1 MFHFIYYQRRNYVG
15 KEVRLSDGIFGIH
28 HSIRSIALKFFI
40 EKLHQHSHC
49 TLVIKLLLL
58 TSSKYRRHP
67 DYICNMSRITAA
79 TSLLAT
85 ILQPSIHYHIFHKLC
100 IIHCLPTKKVRTL
113 TTKIWYPRHA
123 NHFGHNFCY
132 GATFLHV
139 GTTKVATDASTAQ
152 VPSKYGCFWNIYHNQ
167 NTITIGK

>member
-15 KEVRLSDGIFGIH
+15 NEVRLSDGIFGIH

-85 ILQPSIHYHIFHKLC
+85 ILQPSIHYHIFYKLC
-100 IIHCLPTKKVRTL
+100 IIHCTVNSKGLY
-113 TTKIWYPRHA
+113 ID
-123 NHFGHNFCY
+123 NQNI
-132 GATFLHV
+132 
-139 GTTKVATDASTAQ
+139 
-152 VPSKYGCFWNIYHNQ
+152 VPSTCQPFRSQFLLRCFVLTCRHY
-167 NTITIGK
+167 